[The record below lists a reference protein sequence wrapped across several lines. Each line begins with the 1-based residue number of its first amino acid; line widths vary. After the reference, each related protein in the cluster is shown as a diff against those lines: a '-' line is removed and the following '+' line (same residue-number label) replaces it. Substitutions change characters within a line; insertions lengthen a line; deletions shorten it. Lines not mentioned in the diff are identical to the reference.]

1 MKRHLM
7 NRNPNSAFTMLEMA
21 ISLAILSMAMGSAL
35 FLSARGT
42 AGCEQS
48 MAESALLGRVGR
60 ACEQILDLVVG
71 ANKANMIPPDPG
83 VPWGCDSLEFE
94 RSIGWSAGEVQWSP
108 RVRIAFE
115 IEENELDNGLD
126 DDGDGRIDEG
136 RIVAI
141 QNPGGID
148 ETRRVII
155 RGVRRL
161 LEGELMNGLDDNGN
175 GLIDES
181 GMSFERSDEILI
193 LRLTL
198 EIEGPQRRFLIK
210 TFTTSIRMRN

>member
-1 MKRHLM
+1 MKRTLTLRS
-7 NRNPNSAFTMLEMA
+7 NGFTLVEIA
-21 ISLAILSMAMGSAL
+21 ISLTILTLAMGSAL

-60 ACEQILDLVVG
+60 SCEQILDLVVG
-71 ANKANMIPPDPG
+71 ANKSNMAPLDPAA
-83 VPWGCDSLEFE
+83 PWGCDALEFE
-94 RSIGWSAGEVQWSP
+94 HSMGWSAGEVQWSP

-115 IEENELDNGLD
+115 VEDNEIDNGID

-136 RIVAI
+136 RIIAI
-141 QNPGGID
+141 ENPGGVA
-148 ETRRVII
+148 ESRRVIV
-155 RGVRRL
+155 RGVRRF
-161 LEGELMNGLDDNGN
+161 LEDETKNGLDDNGN

-181 GMSFERSDEILI
+181 GMSFERVDDVLV

-198 EIEGPQRRFLIK
+198 EIEGSEHRMITK
-210 TFTTSIRMRN
+210 SFTTSIRLRN